1 MLLQRCRER
10 IDQQA
15 APEERVNLLAV
26 TQVMATL
33 QYNNPQLMTI
43 LGGSQVM
50 IESPLIQEL
59 MAKKAAETKHED
71 ILQVL
76 SRRFGPVPDEVAA
89 VVRTIFDN
97 SKLREL
103 LDEAASC
110 TDLEAFR
117 ACLGRF

>member
-1 MLLQRCRER
+1 
-10 IDQQA
+10 
-15 APEERVNLLAV
+15 
-26 TQVMATL
+26 
-33 QYNNPQLMTI
+33 
-43 LGGSQVM
+43 M

-59 MAKKAAETKHED
+59 MAKNTAQTKHED

-76 SRRFGPVPDEVAA
+76 SRRFGPVPEKVAA
-89 VVRTIFDN
+89 AVRTIFDN

-117 ACLGRF
+117 TCLGRF